1 MSTTTCPDCRGDGT
15 LEVSDRDR
23 CKVRDCCGG
32 CAHYER
38 CSTCGGTGLAES
50 DDDDYNE
57 SVTAHAPGMPGERDT
72 CRAAY
77 RRD

>member
-32 CAHYER
+32 CAHHER
-38 CSTCGGTGLAES
+38 CATCDGTGLVES
-50 DDDDYNE
+50 DDDNDE
-57 SVTAHAPGMPGERDT
+57 DGVTVHAPGMTGERDS